1 MEFVDL
7 ATVASNNEIGGEN
20 EISDIDS
27 SKSFIDDKAEV
38 E

>member
-20 EISDIDS
+20 EISDIV
-27 SKSFIDDKAEV
+27 FEIFY
-38 E
+38 